1 MRFLPLAVMAA
12 VASGCSGVGVGM
24 DDDGGT
30 NDGGTNVAMLP
41 DDAGIPCEITALIAR
56 RCSTCHGAPPTAGA
70 PVTLLTRADFTA
82 KSPILPSQNEAQ
94 RSLARMA
101 DGTMPPGG
109 GLGPTDLVTFDNW
122 VNGGLQGGTC
132 ESVDAGSTEP
142 TCIGVTLAAM
152 PTTSN
157 THASTT
163 MAPGLAC
170 ISCHSGQNFAGQNP
184 GGLRAGRDV
193 YDYMGTVFRAPHE
206 KDLCSPKLGVPARV
220 EIYDLNNVLVVSMPV
235 NSGGNFFGDATGVKP
250 AKYKAKIITAD
261 GNRMMTTAQ
270 TSGDCNTC
278 HTVAGTSDAPGRI
291 FLP

>member
-1 MRFLPLAVMAA
+1 MRFFPLAVMAA

-70 PVTLLTRADFTA
+70 PITLLTRADFTA

-122 VNGGLQGGTC
+122 V
-132 ESVDAGSTEP
+132 
-142 TCIGVTLAAM
+142 TLA
-152 PTTSN
+152 PIPVVGN
-157 THASTT
+157 DHRSTT

-206 KDLCSPKLGVPARV
+206 KDLCSPKLGVVARV

-235 NSGGNFFGDATGVKP
+235 NSGGNFFGDASGVKP